1 MHLIGGRRKAS
12 GTVTRTLVNGGAAA
26 VCALVLAVSAC
37 ASPPDSATPDATP
50 TASAPPTG
58 GVDVGDDVGDDAEL
72 FRAAE
77 DTYRAYVDAL
87 NHVDLSDPSTFEP
100 VYALTTGTIQSTL
113 RDEFEQMKADGWT
126 VGGATRIKAVVR
138 GKRIDASKL
147 ELLVCADVSGV
158 TLTDSD
164 GRSRVSPERPD
175 VHSLRITLVRSSD
188 DWEIERIQAREGAPR
203 CDV

>member
-1 MHLIGGRRKAS
+1 MHFIGGRRKAS

-58 GVDVGDDVGDDAEL
+58 GVDVGDDAEL

-87 NHVDLSDPSTFEP
+87 NRVDLSDPSTFEP
-100 VYALTTGTIQSTL
+100 VYAWLSGDALEGERTSLDDLNRAKWRVVGDST
-113 RDEFEQMKADGWT
+113 
-126 VGGATRIKAVVR
+126 
-138 GKRIDASKL
+138 IDAFFPEVHRKVGITAL
-147 ELLVCADVSGV
+147 ACLNVSAVQLFTARGQ
-158 TLTDSD
+158 
-164 GRSRVSPERPD
+164 RARVDTRPD
-175 VHSLRITLVRSSD
+175 VYALRLGFSKSRESPTGYAISSSFAVED
-188 DWEIERIQAREGAPR
+188 AR
-203 CDV
+203 C

>member
-1 MHLIGGRRKAS
+1 MHFIGGRRKAS

-58 GVDVGDDVGDDAEL
+58 GVDAGDNVGDDAEL

-87 NHVDLSDPSTFEP
+87 NRVDAGELPRSQPHRYLTGEALESAGRESDRLAAKE
-100 VYALTTGTIQSTL
+100 I
-113 RDEFEQMKADGWT
+113 
-126 VGGATRIKAVVR
+126 VVR
-138 GKRIDASKL
+138 GRFGVDSISYVEVVGSSAS
-147 ELLVCADVSGV
+147 LLVCLDVADTRITDMRGRDV
-158 TLTDSD
+158 TQAD
-164 GRSRVSPERPD
+164 RPD
-175 VHSLRITLVRSSD
+175 VLGLLVTIVEHRGQFLISD
-188 DWEIERIQAREGAPR
+188 SEAVDAK
-203 CDV
+203 C